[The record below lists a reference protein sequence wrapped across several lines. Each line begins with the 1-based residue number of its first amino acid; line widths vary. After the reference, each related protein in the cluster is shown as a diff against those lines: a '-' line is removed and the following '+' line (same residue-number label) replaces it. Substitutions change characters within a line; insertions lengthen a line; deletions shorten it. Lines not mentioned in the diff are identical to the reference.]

1 MKPTLGFIGIGLMG
15 SPMAMRLIDAGYT
28 VHIFNRTKEKCA
40 PVVHKGA
47 ILKSSATDVAT
58 TSDIVITMLTDDHAV
73 RSTSTQVQSALRK
86 GSLHIDCSTVSP
98 ALTSS
103 LEKEYMLS
111 GRNFLH
117 VPVLGSIPQATDGSL
132 MLFVGGS
139 DAAFSNA
146 EPVLKILG
154 KKSWRFPRAEQASSM
169 KLIMNSF
176 ITGMIGT
183 LSQAF
188 VFAKQADLQ
197 GETILDVLNFSAL
210 NSGMYQTK
218 GKSILEENFSPRF
231 FLENLLKDTNL
242 FSDAARSYSI
252 EMPITEAMK
261 SLLQKAVS
269 QGLGKE
275 DYSAI
280 IKILR

>member
-1 MKPTLGFIGIGLMG
+1 MG